1 MNEIT
6 EAQALSDQIEKQL
19 GDLPAKVEE
28 LILNSIASDTPVG
41 AALRE
46 SGGDTLR
53 SYLGTILP
61 SDLPR
66 VAERFMHMN
75 QALSYETMLHAPDL
89 GSLIKVGDGAA
100 NMSDEDPSKFYSTL
114 QGVAKVIPGRDQ
126 DGTVVSRYHL
136 YQEGAENYL
145 NEFDVMPQIRDAL
158 ADLNTPPNE
167 REHWENLARQNVPEL
182 AQHTGPILAS
192 MIPDSASETQAV
204 TSAAAFND
212 VLGSSAGKLMHAL
225 TGSSQPQPEEE
236 NSHSFLTDPANSQP
250 HRDMMAAHEAMH
262 AETDSDDSGWS
273 DGGFNNTSGSA

>member
-6 EAQALSDQIEKQL
+6 EAEALSNQVEKQL

-28 LILNSIASDTPVG
+28 LILRSIAQDTPVG

-46 SGGDTLR
+46 EGGDTLR

-61 SDLPR
+61 ADLPR

-89 GSLIKVGDGAA
+89 GSLIKVGEGAA
-100 NMSDEDPSKFYSTL
+100 NMSDEDSGKFYSTL

-136 YQEGAENYL
+136 YQESADNYSNDL
-145 NEFDVMPQIRDAL
+145 DVMPQIRDAL
-158 ADLNTPPNE
+158 ADLNTPPEE
-167 REHWENLARQNVPEL
+167 RLHWENLARQNVPEL
-182 AQHTGPILAS
+182 ENHEGPILAS
-192 MIPDSASETQAV
+192 MLPDSASETQAV
-204 TSAAAFND
+204 TDANAFND

-236 NSHSFLTDPANSQP
+236 NTHSYLTDPEVGRE
-250 HRDMMAAHEAMH
+250 HREIMERHNAMQ
-262 AETDSDDSGWS
+262 ADADTDDGFGE
-273 DGGFNNTSGSA
+273 GGFNTASGGA